1 MASCVGNIAGNIGLN
16 CDSPIEGGYTG
27 RGVYIPME
35 AVPVLTKSAENP
47 RIVSA
52 IAIAENAKVV
62 AIDNEG
68 TAPFDGSQTVGNNE
82 AGYTRFVKTLI
93 VRMPE
98 RGADFA
104 AKVLEPLVK
113 SGRGGIVVLEKSD
126 RVGDG
131 SFEIIGAQS
140 PAKVVDP
147 STVTRTESATAG
159 GAWQATLQSTEAY
172 AETVLFNTDY
182 ETSLAA
188 FEALLAKAF

>member
-1 MASCVGNIAGNIGLN
+1 MASCIGNIAGNIGLN
-16 CDSPIEGGYTG
+16 CESPIEGGYTG

-35 AVPVLTKSAENP
+35 AMPVLTKNAQNP

-52 IAIAENAKVV
+52 IAITEGAKVV

-68 TAPFDGSQTVGNNE
+68 SAPFDGGATTGNNE
-82 AGYTRFVKTLI
+82 AGYVKFTKTVPI
-93 VRMPE
+93 RMPE

-113 SGRGGIVVLEKSD
+113 SGRGGILVLEKVD

-131 SFEIIGAQS
+131 SFEVIGSSS

-147 STVTRTESATAG
+147 STVTRTETAEGG
-159 GAWQATLQSTEAY
+159 GAWQATLQSSEVY
-172 AETVLFNTDY
+172 AEVVLFDTDY
-182 ETSLAA
+182 ETSLEA
-188 FEALLAKAF
+188 FEALLSKSF